1 MKAKTN
7 PILEELWRTKDDLA
21 REAGDDVARIC
32 ENTRRW
38 ASSHPHPGPV
48 LKDAAELRA
57 WLVEQ
62 DDAELP
68 LVREDTPSYGD
79 HQP

>member
-7 PILEELWRTKDDLA
+7 PILEELRQTKDDLA

-38 ASSHPHPGPV
+38 AAAHPHSGPV
-48 LKDAAELRA
+48 VKDASELRA
-57 WLVEQ
+57 WLARQEES
-62 DDAELP
+62 ELSV
-68 LVREDTPSYGD
+68 VREDTPPHGN
-79 HQP
+79 Q